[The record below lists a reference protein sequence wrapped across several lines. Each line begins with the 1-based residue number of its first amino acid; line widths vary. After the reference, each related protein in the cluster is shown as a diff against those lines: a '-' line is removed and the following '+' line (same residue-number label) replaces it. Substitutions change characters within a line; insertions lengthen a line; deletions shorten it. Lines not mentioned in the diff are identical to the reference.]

1 MTDVINVMPDKAQ
14 TAVKT
19 AAKSAPKDSYKN
31 TKSKDFTSA
40 LDKAKDETQNNADNK
55 TAIKKTD
62 AGKPNTDKSGQSAQ
76 KETVQ
81 RDSVKQVKKN
91 STDKQA
97 AIGEDEQSAKTNVAN
112 VYSINVLN
120 TMLNVAEN
128 KNVVSTKKTS
138 LLAIL
143 QQNVSTDDVANII
156 TKANNSTDK
165 KINVSS
171 VTEKTI
177 LNSVK
182 TPASNN
188 LATPQINGQLNNA
201 VLLTAKQNN
210 QLTAVNA
217 NADSI
222 TDVSVPQNKAGK
234 NADLLTMLAAKT
246 NNLTANV
253 NNLTANANNLTAN
266 ANMQDTAVSQN
277 KITQGQLAQLLQEF
291 AGQMA
296 ETKSAAPK
304 IAQSDAEKGK
314 IVNTINSTNT
324 TALNKSSNATILSVK
339 NVDDAVLKQINE
351 SAAQQENANQS
362 NDGNDE
368 NNVSFAAQL
377 TKADSAA
384 QVLTNGV
391 QSNAQPQQSQNAYDI
406 GGQIIRNAQL
416 LKGNENSQ
424 MVINLQP
431 EHLGELAV
439 KINVHSDG
447 MVSASFHS
455 DNAQVRNVIQ
465 ASIVQ
470 LRQDLQDQGIKVDNI
485 NVYSGLSDLLS
496 NGQNNNGS
504 EFTGDQKKSQYR
516 IQQLMDATG
525 QMEESGIVDNITSQQ
540 NNADDGID
548 YRI

>member
-1 MTDVINVMPDKAQ
+1 
-14 TAVKT
+14 
-19 AAKSAPKDSYKN
+19 
-31 TKSKDFTSA
+31 
-40 LDKAKDETQNNADNK
+40 
-55 TAIKKTD
+55 
-62 AGKPNTDKSGQSAQ
+62 
-76 KETVQ
+76 
-81 RDSVKQVKKN
+81 
-91 STDKQA
+91 
-97 AIGEDEQSAKTNVAN
+97 
-112 VYSINVLN
+112 
-120 TMLNVAEN
+120 
-128 KNVVSTKKTS
+128 
-138 LLAIL
+138 
-143 QQNVSTDDVANII
+143 
-156 TKANNSTDK
+156 
-165 KINVSS
+165 
-171 VTEKTI
+171 
-177 LNSVK
+177 
-182 TPASNN
+182 
-188 LATPQINGQLNNA
+188 
-201 VLLTAKQNN
+201 
-210 QLTAVNA
+210 
-217 NADSI
+217 
-222 TDVSVPQNKAGK
+222 
-234 NADLLTMLAAKT
+234 
-246 NNLTANV
+246 
-253 NNLTANANNLTAN
+253 
-266 ANMQDTAVSQN
+266 MQDTVASQN
-277 KITQGQLAQLLQEF
+277 KTTQGQLAQLLQEF
-291 AGQMA
+291 AGQTA
-296 ETKSAAPK
+296 ETKSTAPK

-314 IVNTINSTNT
+314 IANTINSTNT
-324 TALNKSSNATILSVK
+324 TAFDKSSNATILSIK
-339 NVDDAVLKQINE
+339 NVDDAVLKQMNE
-351 SAAQQENANQS
+351 SAAQQETANQS
-362 NDGNDE
+362 NDGNAE
-368 NNVSFAAQL
+368 NSASFAAQL
-377 TKADSAA
+377 TKADNAA

-525 QMEESGIVDNITSQQ
+525 QMEESGIVDNIASQQ

>member
-19 AAKSAPKDSYKN
+19 AAKSAPKASYKN

-40 LDKAKDETQNNADNK
+40 LDKAKDETQDNADNK

-62 AGKPNTDKSGQSAQ
+62 AVKPNTDKSGQSAQ

-234 NADLLTMLAAKT
+234 NADLLTILAAKT
-246 NNLTANV
+246 

>member
-1 MTDVINVMPDKAQ
+1 MTDVINVMPDTAQ

-19 AAKSAPKDSYKN
+19 AVKPAAKDSYKN
-31 TKSKDFTSA
+31 AKSKDFTSA
-40 LDKAKDETQNNADNK
+40 LDKAKDKNTDTADNK

-62 AGKPNTDKSGQSAQ
+62 AVKPNTDKSGQSAQ

-81 RDSVKQVKKN
+81 KDSGKQVKKN

-97 AIGEDEQSAKTNVAN
+97 ATGEDEQSAKTNVAN

-120 TMLNVAEN
+120 TMLNEAEN
-128 KNVVSTKKTS
+128 KNAVGTKETS

-143 QQNVSTDDVANII
+143 QKNVSADDVANVNA
-156 TKANNSTDK
+156 KANSITDPQIDSNSAA
-165 KINVSS
+165 
-171 VTEKTI
+171 EQTI

-182 TPASNN
+182 TAAVNN
-188 LATPQINGQLNNA
+188 LTKPQVNGQLNNA
-201 VLLTAKQNN
+201 VLLTAEQNN
-210 QLTAVNA
+210 QSTAVNA
-217 NADSI
+217 NNM
-222 TDVSVPQNKAGK
+222 TDVSVPQNKAGQ

-246 NNLTANV
+246 SNLVAKTSNLTANV
-253 NNLTANANNLTAN
+253 N
-266 ANMQDTAVSQN
+266 MQDTVASQN
-277 KITQGQLAQLLQEF
+277 KTTQGQLAQLLQEF
-291 AGQMA
+291 AGQTA
-296 ETKSAAPK
+296 ETKSTAPK

-314 IVNTINSTNT
+314 IANTINSTNT
-324 TALNKSSNATILSVK
+324 TAFDKSSNATILSIK
-339 NVDDAVLKQINE
+339 NVDDAVLKQMNE
-351 SAAQQENANQS
+351 SAAQQETANQS
-362 NDGNDE
+362 NDGNAE
-368 NNVSFAAQL
+368 NSASFAAQL
-377 TKADSAA
+377 TKADNAA

-525 QMEESGIVDNITSQQ
+525 QMEESGMVDNIASQQ